1 MRTSV
6 TTGRKH
12 PRVKPANWLLP
23 LLFALPVLA
32 GAAAALL
39 LWGDKIRELFSIAV
53 KLAVIS

>member
-1 MRTSV
+1 MA
-6 TTGRKH
+6 RKH

>member
-1 MRTSV
+1 MKRSV
-6 TTGRKH
+6 NMARKH
-12 PRVKPANWLLP
+12 LRARPVNWLLP
-23 LLFALPVLA
+23 LLFALPVLV